1 MQKVLTVSI
10 ASYNTEAYLE
20 KTVQSLVVN
29 DDAFSK
35 MEIIIVNDGSRDQ
48 TSDIA
53 HQLEAL
59 YPGTIRVIDKENGG
73 YGSTINTSLAAAEG
87 IYFKLLDG
95 DDWYQTENLVSF
107 IVYLENADAD
117 LVISPY
123 VEVREGKEIPVNN
136 HRDIPAESQP
146 ISTSRIADPSFMM
159 HEVAVR
165 TECLRK
171 TGKKLAEHCF
181 YTDSEFVFY
190 AICGA
195 ESISRFDRPIY
206 RYRLGVE
213 GQSVSL
219 EGMRKHYR
227 DLPVVA
233 ERMMAVYEEQ
243 SPRETGEKKK
253 LLSRCIQNI
262 TFQTYRGALLLEDRK
277 GSRQKLIHF
286 DRKIRK
292 EYPKAYEAGNNG
304 RLVRTLRRLR
314 FCGFSALS
322 KMKTKAY

>member
-1 MQKVLTVSI
+1 MRKVLTVSI

-20 KTVQSLVVN
+20 ETVQSLIVN
-29 DDAFSK
+29 DGAFRK
-35 MEIIIVNDGSRDQ
+35 MEIIIVNDGSGDQ
-48 TSDIA
+48 TSNIA
-53 HQLEAL
+53 HRLEAQ
-59 YPGTIRVIDKENGG
+59 YPETIRVIDKENGG
-73 YGSTINTSLAAAEG
+73 YGSTVNTALVAAEG
-87 IYFKLLDG
+87 TYFKLLDG
-95 DDWYQTENLVSF
+95 DDWYRTENVALF
-107 IVYLENADAD
+107 IDHLEKADVD

-123 VEVREGKEIPVNN
+123 LEVRGEKEILVDN
-136 HRDIPAESQP
+136 HRDIPAESSP
-146 ISTSRIADPSFMM
+146 IPTSRIADPSFMM
-159 HEVAVR
+159 HEMAVR

-195 ESISRFDRPIY
+195 ESISRFDRPVY

-219 EGMRKHYR
+219 EGLRKHYR

-233 ERMMAVYEEQ
+233 ERMMAVYEEV
-243 SPRETGEKKK
+243 SPRETGEKKE

-262 TFQTYRGALLLEDRK
+262 SFQTYRGALLLEDRK
-277 GSRQKLIHF
+277 GSKKELIRF
-286 DRKIRK
+286 DRKIRE

-304 RLVRTLRRLR
+304 RLVRTLRLLR

-322 KMKTKAY
+322 KMEMKAY